1 MARLNLER
9 TGSEIRDFY
18 AVHQLV
24 KDMPAVR
31 RKLAVLNKGTIEE
44 MSSNWAGYDPSQR
57 QREHFQA

>member
-1 MARLNLER
+1 MPSMARLNLER

-31 RKLAVLNKGTIEE
+31 RKLGSLVMDVGETRV
-44 MSSNWAGYDPSQR
+44 GV
-57 QREHFQA
+57 